1 MEKYEFIRFLN
12 TFHSL
17 GAKNENAFAET
28 NVTNPLFN
36 KIMVDREVGKHIIS
50 IITKREPHIFILT
63 GHAGDGKT
71 ALLIQ
76 ALLQWNVFKS
86 NSKLLP
92 EDEFLLPNGK
102 KCTYVKDFSEDVLS
116 NQVSKLEK
124 YKNKIATGEYV
135 FLVANTGPLLAAFEK
150 SFSPEEQIKLINAI
164 DENDGVIK
172 IYENVPVAV
181 INVATIDNSTF
192 VKPFLENVLNEDNWK
207 ECEFCSKKTSCPIL
221 NNQKIMH
228 KYISPIS
235 DFIVKHYIYQQE
247 YDKKLTIR
255 QIVAHLTYSITG
267 GLECEKVLNLTNN
280 SLKSLYVFNYLFTN
294 LFFGYVGFSISD
306 EARTLKAVS
315 DIIKQGYDEKRL
327 QLDEKL
333 FIKNDLT
340 DIPEEV
346 RCLLKESEKWKFKT
360 DDSSLSVDPESVIQ
374 KASAARKAELM
385 SELRQYA
392 IRRAYLLT
400 NVNTN
405 EKEKRQLLEDAF
417 SSNYSRF
424 LDLRKG
430 MHIGP
435 FEKALVMDALQML
448 FMGNIQ
454 KNEDIQITLK
464 RSEDV
469 QQSVQL
475 GLYSFNSREI
485 ELRQEEVNDFN
496 PKKRYKQYIFVNK
509 IKITPNL
516 SLPLINYFNEISR
529 GVISTNIDPML
540 SQGIDSLKAQI
551 MSLCE
556 KGDKLELL
564 NLSDKGW
571 LPTKAVYDET
581 RNIWTIY
588 ER

>member
-1 MEKYEFIRFLN
+1 
-12 TFHSL
+12 
-17 GAKNENAFAET
+17 
-28 NVTNPLFN
+28 
-36 KIMVDREVGKHIIS
+36 
-50 IITKREPHIFILT
+50 
-63 GHAGDGKT
+63 
-71 ALLIQ
+71 
-76 ALLQWNVFKS
+76 
-86 NSKLLP
+86 
-92 EDEFLLPNGK
+92 
-102 KCTYVKDFSEDVLS
+102 
-116 NQVSKLEK
+116 
-124 YKNKIATGEYV
+124 
-135 FLVANTGPLLAAFEK
+135 
-150 SFSPEEQIKLINAI
+150 
-164 DENDGVIK
+164 
-172 IYENVPVAV
+172 
-181 INVATIDNSTF
+181 
-192 VKPFLENVLNEDNWK
+192 
-207 ECEFCSKKTSCPIL
+207 
-221 NNQKIMH
+221 MH

-267 GLECEKVLNLTNN
+267 GLECEKVLNLTDN
-280 SLKSLYVFNYLFTN
+280 SLKSSYFFNYLFTN
-294 LFFGYVGFSISD
+294 LFFGYVGFSINE

-315 DIIKQGYDEKRL
+315 DIIRQGYDEKRL

-360 DDSSLSVDPESVIQ
+360 GDNSSSVDPESAVQ
-374 KASAARKAELM
+374 KANVKKNAELM

-405 EKEKRQLLEDAF
+405 EKEKRQLLEDLF

-424 LDLRKG
+424 LDLREG
-430 MHIGP
+430 MQIGP

-556 KGDKLELL
+556 KGEKLELL

-571 LPTKAVYDET
+571 ISTKAVYDET
-581 RNIWTIY
+581 RSTWTIY